1 MPARKPQALINSH
14 ETKAQTAA
22 REHRESLTRPAKA
35 LPLQAP
41 ALLDG
46 HDVAQAAWRR
56 TLREFAAIDGEI
68 VTRLDMGLLVDYCLA
83 MEQLAEVDV
92 MRKTAF
98 RIYEQISAMYDNLM
112 TRGQEEKAA
121 NLIPEI
127 SLALTSS
134 VKMDTRAD
142 RKRDLI
148 FRMRQNMY
156 LTPRARAGVAP
167 KAKETPT
174 PVDEFEQMLNEIN
187 QGRTGGQA

>member
-1 MPARKPQALINSH
+1 MAPRKPQSLITRH
-14 ETKAQTAA
+14 ETAAEKAERA
-22 REHRESLTRPAKA
+22 RRESLTRPAKA
-35 LPLQAP
+35 LPVQAP

-46 HDVAQAAWRR
+46 HEVAQAAWRR

-83 MEQLAEVDV
+83 LEQLAEVDV

-98 RIYEQISAMYDNLM
+98 RVYEQVTALYDNFM
-112 TRGQEEKAA
+112 TRGQDEQAA
-121 NLIPEI
+121 NLIPKI
-127 SLALTSS
+127 TLAFDST
-134 VKMDTRAD
+134 VKLDGRAD

-167 KAKETPT
+167 KAKEEPT
-174 PVDEFEQMLNEIN
+174 PADEFEQMLNEIN